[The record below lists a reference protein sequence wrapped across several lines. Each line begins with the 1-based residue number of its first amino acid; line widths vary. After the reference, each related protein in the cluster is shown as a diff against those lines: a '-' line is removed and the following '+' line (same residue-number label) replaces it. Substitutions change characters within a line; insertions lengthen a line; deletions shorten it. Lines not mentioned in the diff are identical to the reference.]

1 MRKYIKEMG
10 WLFLPPNWV
19 AYDKQKHGAFSVW
32 LTIMT
37 FFIPQELGLTTLKA
51 ALLSVISVAVIS
63 FGIEFYQK
71 WFQPHRHF
79 DVKDA
84 TIMIKVNIIL
94 LALLYLR
101 MLSVG
106 TIN

>member
-1 MRKYIKEMG
+1 MG
-10 WLFLPPNWV
+10 WLLLPPTWI
-19 AYDKQKHGAFSVW
+19 AYDKQKHGAVAVF
-32 LTIMT
+32 LTVLT
-37 FFIPQELGLTTLKA
+37 FFFPQDLGFTTLESA
-51 ALLSVISVAVIS
+51 IFSAIAVTIVA

-94 LALLYLR
+94 LALLYIR

-106 TIN
+106 TVN

>member
-1 MRKYIKEMG
+1 MKNYIKTMG
-10 WLFLPPNWV
+10 WLLLPPTWI

-37 FFIPQELGLTTLKA
+37 FFIPQGLGLTTLKA
-51 ALLSVISVAVIS
+51 ALFSVISVAVIS

-71 WFQPHRHF
+71 WFTDDRHY

-106 TIN
+106 TVN

>member
-1 MRKYIKEMG
+1 MKKYIKEMG
-10 WLFLPPNWV
+10 WLFLPPNLV

-51 ALLSVISVAVIS
+51 ALLSVVSVAVIS

>member
-10 WLFLPPNWV
+10 WLFLPPNYV
-19 AYDKQKHGAFSVW
+19 AYDKQKHGAVSVC
-32 LTIMT
+32 LTLMT
-37 FFIPQELGLTTLKA
+37 FFIPQELGITTLMA
-51 ALLSVISVAVIS
+51 TFFSVILVSVIG
-63 FGIEFYQK
+63 FGIEYYQK

-94 LALLYLR
+94 IALLYIIE
-101 MLSVG
+101 LSVG
-106 TIN
+106 TVN